1 MINIILVI
9 VSGPLINSQH
19 DKLNKLHMS
28 TSPKQTKQQSQ
39 QSKLSL
45 FPQTISRLVSLEVFL
60 DQRETFLSL
69 AHFFQPIL
77 CPQFIFLLLQVS
89 EEEDKWQESPEET
102 RSCTTWRVH
111 TDTLSQ
117 TEKPTLTLT
126 KWRNVHTHI
135 SIHIFPHNVILSI
148 YQFCDAGKMC
158 HEISCS
164 FPLSAVRQIIGF
176 RPLQALGH
184 LLWWIRSIIK
194 QAFRSY

>member
-1 MINIILVI
+1 MDPSSI
-9 VSGPLINSQH
+9 VNMTNLTSSTCPRHQNKQNNNHSNLNSRC
-19 DKLNKLHMS
+19 
-28 TSPKQTKQQSQ
+28 SPNY
-39 QSKLSL
+39 
-45 FPQTISRLVSLEVFL
+45 FPSCFLEIFL

-135 SIHIFPHNVILSI
+135 SIHISRHNVILSI
-148 YQFCDAGKMC
+148 YQFCDAGKKC

-164 FPLSAVRQIIGF
+164 FHLSAVRQIIGF

-194 QAFRSY
+194 QAFRSH